1 METTKDG
8 EGATPPLGFLLKW
21 ETPTN
26 SHQNGTESGQRSG
39 AAEETVA
46 AEPAEV
52 IGEPESEVVPRDMGT
67 GVSDPRDGEAKNR
80 VLYGSG
86 RRRRDHGHG
95 KNATDRSEETS
106 PATSLS
112 KPVYLW
118 LLPRQIE
125 LAGGTVVR
133 ALTKVDKKAYADI
146 KYHWK
151 LGEKPQEIQI
161 LFFICF
167 VKVCSCACRS
177 PIFQLLVCFVLQ

>member
-8 EGATPPLGFLLKW
+8 DGATPPLGFLLKW

-39 AAEETVA
+39 GADEAVA

-52 IGEPESEVVPRDMGT
+52 RGEPESEVASKDMGAA

-95 KNATDRSEETS
+95 KNAIDRSEVTS

-133 ALTKVDKKAYADI
+133 ALTKVDKRAYADI
-146 KYHWK
+146 QYHWK
-151 LGEKPQEIQI
+151 LGEKTQDD
-161 LFFICF
+161 
-167 VKVCSCACRS
+167 SC
-177 PIFQLLVCFVLQ
+177 PLLVLLKYVHHVLVAHLFSKY